1 LAISERHTR
10 AFATFTPFK
19 SLGSRLWEWVALAFA
34 PGNDT
39 RARGPAFLH
48 TAQICPVSPR
58 QLARAGL
65 ASPRLK
71 SGALL
76 FMSTFNRDP
85 ETYFRG
91 FNRELFPVMDAVWTH
106 CEEWNGAREFPE
118 LLEFISKFERRSL
131 VFFSA
136 YPSRAETVRSGLEL
150 RRAIDELLN
159 LAKSGGTDDEFR
171 NEFARVAQRYWGNG

>member
-1 LAISERHTR
+1 LALPERHTR
-10 AFATFTPFK
+10 AFATFSPFK
-19 SLGSRLWEWVALAFA
+19 SLRSRLLEWVALAFA

-39 RARGPAFLH
+39 AARVPAFLH
-48 TAQICPVSPR
+48 TAQICPVSPG

-91 FNRELFPVMDAVWTH
+91 FNKELFPVMDAVWTH
-106 CEEWNGAREFPE
+106 CEEWNGAREFSE
-118 LLEFISKFERRSL
+118 LIEFIDKFERRSQ

-136 YPSRAETVRSGLEL
+136 YPSRAEAVRGSLEL

-159 LAKSGGTDDEFR
+159 LAKSEHSDDEFR
-171 NEFARVAQRYWGNG
+171 TAFARVAQRYWGNG

>member
-1 LAISERHTR
+1 MPLSERHTR
-10 AFATFTPFK
+10 AFATFSPFK
-19 SLGSRLWEWVALAFA
+19 SFGSRLGEWIALAFA

-39 RARGPAFLH
+39 RARGPKFLH

-91 FNRELFPVMDAVWTH
+91 FNKELFPVMDAVWTH
-106 CEEWNGAREFPE
+106 CEEWNGAQEFSE
-118 LLEFISKFERRSL
+118 LMEFISKFERRSS

-136 YPSRAETVRSGLEL
+136 YPSRAEAIRASLEL
-150 RRAIDELLN
+150 RRAIDELLS
-159 LAKSGGTDDEFR
+159 LARSEHTDDEFR
-171 NEFARVAQRYWGNG
+171 AEFARVAQRYWGNG